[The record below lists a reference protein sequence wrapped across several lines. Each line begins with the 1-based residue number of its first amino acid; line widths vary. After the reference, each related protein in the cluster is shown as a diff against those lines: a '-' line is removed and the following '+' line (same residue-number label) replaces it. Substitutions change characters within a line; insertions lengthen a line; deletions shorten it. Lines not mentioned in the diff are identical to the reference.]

1 LYEDYVDQGFMAIT
15 LITENYQQEP
25 PSQDDLN
32 TWADEYGQTFPVL
45 SDAEPVALR
54 YTQRDSL
61 SLPSISLLGP
71 GAELLIADGDVDE
84 DDIVAALPAAAE

>member
-1 LYEDYVDQGFMAIT
+1 MYEDYVDQGFMAIT

-54 YTQRDSL
+54 YTERDSL

-71 GAELLIADGDVDE
+71 GAELLVADGDIDE
-84 DDIVAALPAAAE
+84 DDIIAALPTAFE

>member
-15 LITENYQQEP
+15 LITENYLEEP

-54 YTQRDSL
+54 YTERDSL

-71 GAELLIADGDVDE
+71 GAELLVADGDVDE
-84 DDIVAALPAAAE
+84 DDIIAALPTSLE